1 MAGPFASDLPRV
13 TGHTGGALTLLMPY
27 GVVCW
32 PGVTLSANAWR
43 SRSGSIVTTLP
54 VAFSAAMSASVRL
67 AAKPLM
73 AGNSRRSRS
82 SAETLESNV
91 IAAFAATRP
100 VGFSITMTACV
111 GTEANAVSGAMNNRA
126 AKAARIIRSWTSLF
140 LELDLGA
147 IANGQRRV
155 ILVIPCN
162 KVARTRYGSLLFA
175 TLPRHD

>member
-13 TGHTGGALTLLMPY
+13 TGHTAGAFTSFTTY

-32 PGVTLSANAWR
+32 PGVTLSAKAWR

-82 SAETLESNV
+82 SAETLGSNV
-91 IAAFAATRP
+91 TAALAAARP
-100 VGFSITMTACV
+100 GGFIITMTACV

-126 AKAARIIRSWTSLF
+126 AKAARFIRSWTSLLIGF
-140 LELDLGA
+140 VLGA
-147 IANGQRRV
+147 IANGERRV

-162 KVARTRYGSLLFA
+162 ELARSRYGSLLFA
-175 TLPRHD
+175 TLPGHD